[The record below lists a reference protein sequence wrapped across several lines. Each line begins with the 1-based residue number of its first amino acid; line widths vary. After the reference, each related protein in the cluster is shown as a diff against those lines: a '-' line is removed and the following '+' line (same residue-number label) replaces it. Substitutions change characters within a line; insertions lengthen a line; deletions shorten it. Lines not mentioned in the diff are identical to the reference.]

1 MIRLL
6 KIDFKKIKGS
16 KVFWIL
22 TGLYALLII
31 LFFFGI
37 QGALDDLADEANKKS
52 PIPLPG
58 VSAYSLPDIWHNLTY
73 VAGYFKIFLGVVIII
88 LITNEYS
95 YKTIRQN
102 VITGFSRWD
111 FISSKFL
118 MIGVISLAATL
129 LVAIIGLILG
139 LMHTEDVTMA
149 MLFGKTEF
157 LLAYF
162 LEIYTFLIMVLM
174 VGILVKRSGFAIGLL
189 LLYFYIVEPVARY
202 YLPDEVGDYF
212 PKKVIGSL
220 IDIPNTSIM
229 RLLGVEFQ
237 DYISIWD
244 VLMVLGYMLLFGFLS
259 YWVLKRRDL

>member
-6 KIDFKKIKGS
+6 KIEFKKIRGS

-37 QGALDDLADEANKKS
+37 QGVIDDLAEEANKKS

-58 VSAYSLPDIWHNLTY
+58 LSAYSMPDIWHNLSY

-102 VITGFSRWD
+102 VINGFSRWD

-118 MIGVISLAATL
+118 TIGVLSLGATF
-129 LVAIIGLILG
+129 LVFVIGLILG
-139 LMHTEDVTMA
+139 IRHTEELSLAIV
-149 MLFGKTEF
+149 FGKTEF

-162 LEIYTFLIMVLM
+162 LEIYAFLMMSLF
-174 VGILVKRSGFAIGLL
+174 VGVLVKRSGFAIGLL
-189 LLYFYIVEPVARY
+189 LLYYYIVEPVARY
-202 YLPDEVGDYF
+202 KLADEIGDFF
-212 PKKVIGSL
+212 PKKAIGTL

-229 RLLGVEFQ
+229 TLFGVEFQ
-237 DYISIWD
+237 DYISFWD
-244 VLMVLGYMLLFGFLS
+244 ALLVFGYIALFGYLS
-259 YWVLKRRDL
+259 YFILQRRDL

>member
-6 KIDFKKIKGS
+6 KIDFKKLRGS

-37 QGALDDLADEANKKS
+37 QGFLDDLAEEANKKS

-58 VSAYSLPDIWHNLTY
+58 LSAYSLPEIWHNLTY
-73 VAGYFKIFLGVVIII
+73 IAGYFKMFLGVVIII
-88 LITNEYS
+88 FITNEYS

-102 VITGFSRWD
+102 VISGFSRWD
-111 FISSKFL
+111 FLSSKFIT
-118 MIGVISLAATL
+118 IGMVSLGATL
-129 LVAIIGLILG
+129 LVFIIGIILG
-139 LMHTEDVTMA
+139 LIHTEEVTLGI
-149 MLFGKTEF
+149 LFGKTEF

-162 LEIYTFLIMVLM
+162 LEMYAFLMMAFL
-174 VGILVKRSGFAIGLL
+174 VGMLVKRSGFAIGLL
-189 LLYFYIVEPVARY
+189 LLYYYIVEPVGRY
-202 YLPDEVGDYF
+202 YLPDAVGDYF
-212 PKKVIGSL
+212 PKKAIGSM

-229 RLLGVEFQ
+229 RLFGVQFQ

-244 VLMVLGYMLLFGFLS
+244 VLLVLGYVGLFGFLS
-259 YWVLKRRDL
+259 YWIIKKRDL